1 MKIHPLMMDPE
12 EKGDYHDGHLSTRWI
27 VFIPNCPGPMVIQY
41 VVWFLYFNSFIL
53 FSISVM
59 FKCSCMHARARS
71 HVFFVHT
78 VVRNAHFPV
87 SAHLGQFLRNK
98 DQADETD
105 PACQDQS
112 YLFFDFPRPSPHPD
126 TFQR

>member
-1 MKIHPLMMDPE
+1 MDRFHPQLPGAH
-12 EKGDYHDGHLSTRWI
+12 GDSIRCLVSLL
-27 VFIPNCPGPMVIQY
+27 P
-41 VVWFLYFNSFIL
+41 FNSFIL

-112 YLFFDFPRPSPHPD
+112 YLFFDFPRTSPHPD

>member
-59 FKCSCMHARARS
+59 FKCSCNPACTPERAR
-71 HVFFVHT
+71 T
-78 VVRNAHFPV
+78 Y
-87 SAHLGQFLRNK
+87 FLFTQLCAMR
-98 DQADETD
+98 
-105 PACQDQS
+105 
-112 YLFFDFPRPSPHPD
+112 
-126 TFQR
+126 TFL